1 VVYLGKESNPN
12 PRRCLMRQLYA
23 GCDLHGNN
31 NLIGIVDGE
40 GKRIFRRKLSNDL
53 LLVRDTLKPF
63 KEELVGIAVESTYN
77 WYWMVDG
84 LMETGYKIHLANPS
98 AIQQYSGLK
107 HSDDKHDAFW
117 LAEMLRLGILPEG
130 YIYPKEERPLRDL
143 LRKRGHLVRLRTSL
157 IVSLQNILSRNLGKK
172 INVND
177 MKAIREDRVSF
188 LLERNEDLALAGRVS
203 KEAIDH
209 LTQQI
214 HKIEWVV
221 QKRTALK
228 ESYRYLL
235 TLPGVGKILSLTIM
249 LETGPISRF
258 ETVGDYVSYC
268 RKVPSQW
275 MSNGKWKGTGNRK
288 NGNKYLAWAYSEAS
302 EFARQL
308 YPEPR
313 DYYNRKMQ
321 KTNAAVAHSALANK
335 LSRAGYY
342 VMRDQVPFEPQKLFG
357 RRARGWNGEPE
368 LGLVKSHEA

>member
-1 VVYLGKESNPN
+1 MEE
-12 PRRCLMRQLYA
+12 LYA

-31 NLIGIVDGE
+31 NFIGVVDGE
-40 GKRIFRRKLSNDL
+40 GKRVFNKKLPNDL
-53 LLVRDTLKPF
+53 LVVRETLRPF
-63 KEELVGIAVESTYN
+63 KEDLVGVAVESTYN
-77 WYWMVDG
+77 WYWIVDG
-84 LMETGYKIHLANPS
+84 LMEKGYKVHLANPS

-130 YIYPKEERPLRDL
+130 YIYPKEERPVRDL

-157 IVSLQNILSRNLGKK
+157 INSLQNILSRNLGRKM
-172 INVND
+172 NVND
-177 MKAIREDRVSF
+177 MKAIKEDRVSL
-188 LLERNEDLALAGRVS
+188 LLEMNEDLALAGRVS

-209 LTQQI
+209 LTRQI
-214 HKIEWVV
+214 YKIEWVV
-221 QKRTALK
+221 QKKVALK
-228 ESYRYLL
+228 EEYRYLL
-235 TLPGVGKILSLTIM
+235 TLPGVGKVLSLTIM

-258 ETVGDYVSYC
+258 ATVGEYVSYC
-268 RKVPSQW
+268 RKVPSRW
-275 MSNGKWKGTGNRK
+275 TSNGKAKGSGNKK

-313 DYYNRKMQ
+313 AYYQRKMQ

-342 VMRDQVPFEPQKLFG
+342 VMRDQVPFRPEKLFG
-357 RRARGWNGEPE
+357 
-368 LGLVKSHEA
+368 